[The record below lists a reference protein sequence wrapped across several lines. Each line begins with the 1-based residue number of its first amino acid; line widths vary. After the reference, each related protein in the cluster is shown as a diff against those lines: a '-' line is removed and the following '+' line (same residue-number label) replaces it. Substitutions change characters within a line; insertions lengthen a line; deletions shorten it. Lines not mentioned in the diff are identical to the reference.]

1 MKYLAAYA
9 LAWLGGTSHPTV
21 EKLQEIIEA
30 AGSDFDKAKASK
42 LVEDLKDKSLEEV
55 VAQGTAK
62 LGSVSLSAGGAAA
75 TTTTTDAGKAKEEPK
90 KEEEKEEK
98 EEDIEGAMDLFGGD
112 EW

>member
-9 LAWLGGTSHPTV
+9 LAWLSGTTHPTV
-21 EKLQEIIEA
+21 EKLQAIIEA
-30 AGSDFDKAKASK
+30 AGGDFDKSRAEK
-42 LVEDLKDKSLEEV
+42 LIEDLKDKSLEEV
-55 VAQGTAK
+55 VAQGTSK
-62 LGSVSLSAGGAAA
+62 LGSVSLSGAAA
-75 TTTTTDAGKAKEEPK
+75 TTASTTEAAKPKEDTK

>member
-9 LAWLGGTSHPTV
+9 LAWLSGTAHPTV
-21 EKLQEIIEA
+21 EKLQAIIEA
-30 AGSDFDKAKASK
+30 AGGEFDKDHAAK

-55 VAQGTAK
+55 VAQGTKK
-62 LGSVSLSAGGAAA
+62 LSSVSLGSGAASSAGTA
-75 TTTTTDAGKAKEEPK
+75 TATKTEEPK

-98 EEDIEGAMDLFGGD
+98 EEGDIEGAMDLFGGD